1 MGRKRGYVLN
11 EPEVVRVYRA
21 AMEYAI
27 GRPVTQAELTSLAN
41 AGGQS
46 WVLFLNAISKKG
58 LRCRFSRRRKRW
70 LVITRKGTKAAGV
83 TLFHAVA
90 RIARREE

>member
-1 MGRKRGYVLN
+1 MRA
-11 EPEVVRVYRA
+11 EPSVVRVFRA

-27 GRPVTQAELTSLAN
+27 GRPVTQAELTSLAS

-46 WVLFLNAISKKG
+46 WVLFCNALSKKG
-58 LRCRFSRRRKRW
+58 LRIRFSFQKDRW
-70 LVITRKGTKAAGV
+70 LVRSRSGTKASGV

-90 RIARREE
+90 RMARRETQP